1 MLIYQF
7 IPACWILWLLIWLFA
22 SFGVKKTVRQEDPL
36 SRLGNTAP
44 IWIGAFLLA
53 ARPSWLGPLQIPII
67 AHDLT
72 TYGIGAALTFIGLAF
87 AVWARIHIGRNWSGV
102 ITLKEGHAL
111 IRSGPYALVRHPI
124 YSGLMLAIIGSAI
137 ARGDIAAAL
146 AIAAVLYAILR
157 RVHIEE
163 SWMSETFGSAYAD
176 YKASTPALVPFLI

>member
-1 MLIYQF
+1 MLFYQF
-7 IPACWILWLLIWLFA
+7 IPACWIVWLLIWLFA
-22 SFGVKKTVRQEDPL
+22 SFRVKRTVRQEDTL

-44 IWIGAFLLA
+44 IWIGAFLLVA
-53 ARPSWLGPLQIPII
+53 HPSWLGPLQTPII
-67 AHDLT
+67 PHDRT
-72 TYGIGAALTFIGLAF
+72 TYGIGAALTLIGLAF
-87 AVWARIHIGRNWSGV
+87 AVWARVHIGRNWSGV
-102 ITLKEGHAL
+102 ITLKEDHAL

-146 AIAAVLYAILR
+146 AIIAVLYAVLR